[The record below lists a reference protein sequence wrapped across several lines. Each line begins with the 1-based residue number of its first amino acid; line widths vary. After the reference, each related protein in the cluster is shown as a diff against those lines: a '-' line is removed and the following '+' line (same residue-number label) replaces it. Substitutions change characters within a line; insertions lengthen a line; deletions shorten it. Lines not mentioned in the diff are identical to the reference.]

1 MNKDIILLTIDE
13 MKKLN
18 GLDRSIALTNRN
30 VWLEKERKQDREDIN
45 IRLRKA
51 YNFKNRIKHRI
62 DCKAYYFKNR
72 IKHRIDCKKY
82 REKNS
87 DKLKQ
92 YAIKY
97 YKKNKEKIL
106 QRQKDWRTNKKGEQ
120 YGTTKQRTTR
130 TKDKNIRKRA

>member
-82 REKNS
+82 
-87 DKLKQ
+87 
-92 YAIKY
+92 

>member
-62 DCKAYYFKNR
+62 DCK
-72 IKHRIDCKKY
+72 KY

-106 QRQKDWRTNKKGEQ
+106 QRQKDWQTNKKEEQ